1 MSEGG
6 EMEELQNKKQVPTA
20 SVDTIDCPAISGRRT
35 PYKTPR
41 LTVFGQV
48 SKLTQGG
55 NGTGTDGGPAG
66 MSMQCL

>member
-6 EMEELQNKKQVPTA
+6 EMEELKNKKQVPTA
-20 SVDTIDCPAISGRRT
+20 LVGSVGRSAISGRRT

-48 SKLTQGG
+48 SKLTQNGT
-55 NGTGTDGGPAG
+55 GTGTDGGSVG